1 MCLSAGQPEE
11 KYQLEQEITVRLPRD
26 LMACTVEK
34 IIVKKKLENNLVL
47 YLRELGMPEGLH
59 CEGAALHS
67 LLGLLLWDQIYQ
79 VSGFQSGNVKQFIY
93 LGLLS

>member
-1 MCLSAGQPEE
+1 MKQ
-11 KYQLEQEITVRLPRD
+11 
-26 LMACTVEK
+26 
-34 IIVKKKLENNLVL
+34 KLENNHVL

-79 VSGFQSGNVKQFIY
+79 VSAFQSGNVKQFIIH

>member
-1 MCLSAGQPEE
+1 MKQ
-11 KYQLEQEITVRLPRD
+11 
-26 LMACTVEK
+26 
-34 IIVKKKLENNLVL
+34 KLENNHVL

-67 LLGLLLWDQIYQ
+67 LLGLLLWEQIYQ
-79 VSGFQSGNVKQFIY
+79 VPGFQSDNVEQLIH